1 MATTR
6 LSRTIRAPRDVIYRA
21 LIDPAAVQ
29 RWMVPDGMTSH
40 VHAFD
45 AREGGTFRISLTY
58 EDPAA
63 DGKTS
68 AHTDTF
74 HGTFVELVPGSK
86 VVQVIEFE
94 SDDPAM
100 QGEMTVSYVLTEHN
114 DGTELVGVHE
124 NVPAGV
130 SPSANELGWR
140 MSIGKL
146 AALVETHV

>member
-100 QGEMTVSYVLTEHN
+100 QDGMTVSYVLTEHP

-130 SPSANELGWR
+130 SPSANELGWS

-146 AALVETHV
+146 AALVETHA

>member
-45 AREGGTFRISLTY
+45 AREGATFRISLTY

-74 HGTFVELVPGSK
+74 HGTFVELVPCSR
-86 VVQVIEFE
+86 VVQVI
-94 SDDPAM
+94 DVTLMAGPPDVGDRVGDRCGDGDGDP
-100 QGEMTVSYVLTEHN
+100 
-114 DGTELVGVHE
+114 
-124 NVPAGV
+124 
-130 SPSANELGWR
+130 
-140 MSIGKL
+140 
-146 AALVETHV
+146 

>member
-29 RWMVPDGMTSH
+29 QWMVPDGMTSH

-74 HGTFVELVPGSK
+74 HGTFVELLPGSK

-100 QGEMTVSYVLTEHN
+100 QGEMTVSYVLTEHP

-130 SPSANELGWR
+130 SPSANELGWS

-146 AALVETHV
+146 AALVETHA